1 MTRFTIAVM
10 PAAILLAMLA
20 AVSWAQ
26 LGAAPE
32 DAVPIVRPMVGS
44 TLDEIVAMLG
54 KPFYVV
60 PLRQTGGKLLFFENA
75 HGDHYVIE
83 TDGTGRV
90 VDAVVKH
97 PEGR

>member
-1 MTRFTIAVM
+1 MTRFRIAIM
-10 PAAILLAMLA
+10 PAIFLATPA

-26 LGAAPE
+26 PGAPPE
-32 DAVPIVRPMVGS
+32 HAVPIVRPMVGS

-60 PLRQTGGKLLFFENA
+60 PLRQTGGKLLFFESA

-83 TDGTGRV
+83 TDGAGTV